1 MFSYITY
8 GLRVNSEL
16 PLPELLASEGTADA
30 IISLG
35 SLNPPSL
42 EATSTNCYCH
52 ITATAA
58 YLFWEEVGTFLVR
71 GGREIIVDPIPGVEE
86 RVLRLYI
93 LGAALGML
101 LHQRGL
107 LVLHASTVAVN
118 GSAIAFVGERGW
130 GKSTTAGALHARG
143 HRLIADDITAVD
155 LGNTSSP
162 MVLPG
167 FGQLK
172 LWPEAATALGSSPET
187 LPQLHPQFEKRAY
200 PITKQFSST
209 PLPLKS
215 IYILDAGPILEIE
228 HLPAQEALTALM
240 PHWYCARFGPQMLQ
254 ATGISSHFLKC
265 THLVNHVSVYR
276 LHRQRAL
283 SMLSAIAQL
292 VESHLVQ
299 QSCLEDS
306 STTPYRLEVGDC
318 YSLIS

>member
-16 PLPELLASEGTADA
+16 PLPELLPSEGTADA

-52 ITATAA
+52 ISAEAA
-58 YLFWEEVGTFLVR
+58 YLFWEEAGTFLVR

-93 LGAALGML
+93 LGAALGLL

-107 LVLHASTVAVN
+107 LVLHASTVALD

-130 GKSTTAGALHARG
+130 GKSTTAGALHVRG
-143 HRLIADDITAVD
+143 HRIIADDITAVD
-155 LGNTSSP
+155 LDNTSSP

-200 PITKQFSST
+200 PITKKFSST

-215 IYILDAGPILEIE
+215 IYILDAGPVLEIE
-228 HLPAQEALTALM
+228 HLPAQEALPALM
-240 PHWYCARFGPQMLQ
+240 PHWYCARFGAQMLQ

-276 LHRQRAL
+276 LHRQRSL
-283 SMLSAIAQL
+283 SMLDAIAQL
-292 VESHLVQ
+292 VESHLIH
-299 QSCLEDS
+299 QSNTATQRQPS
-306 STTPYRLEVGDC
+306 NRSTGTMR
-318 YSLIS
+318 